1 MNTPRGTSFEEQV
14 KTTIES
20 AIPGAQAQVY
30 SHGNHF
36 DITVISA
43 EFAGKG
49 LLEKQRM
56 VYSAIAPFMS
66 GPHAPIHAV
75 DRLRTLTSGAE

>member
-1 MNTPRGTSFEEQV
+1 MNTPFAPSIEEQV

-20 AIPGAQAQVY
+20 AIPGAQAQVQ
-30 SHGNHF
+30 SHGSHF

-66 GPHAPIHAV
+66 GPNAPVHAV
-75 DRLRTLTSGAE
+75 DRLRTLASGAE